1 MPDIFLWLGKENTML
16 IIASRSLRNART
28 IIGTLLVCFSAAAT
42 SSSSPLTFLMLY
54 CIRTAF
60 ITSFS
65 GYWLTSYYNY
75 RVSQKVLANIPKL
88 SWVIFVETL
97 SMPTLLQNFIR
108 NKCASQCRRK
118 QTYLFFPYLFFTVL
132 PLQFIFNRVFVTV
145 THICQA

>member
-16 IIASRSLRNART
+16 IIASRSSLRNART

-97 SMPTLLQNFIR
+97 TLCYRILSEMYVHHSVGE
-108 NKCASQCRRK
+108 NKH
-118 QTYLFFPYLFFTVL
+118 TFFPLSFLFTVL

-145 THICQA
+145 THIC